1 MSKILR
7 NYLNVGEM
15 RHSEMSG
22 DVIGFGGQ
30 GLLVPMATILQ
41 IPVLDVSFAQHVVEA
56 LRGVMRWPLGHG
68 DVVQAYR
75 FLSIPRGTNID
86 MV

>member
-1 MSKILR
+1 MVEFYGLCF
-7 NYLNVGEM
+7 
-15 RHSEMSG
+15 
-22 DVIGFGGQ
+22 IGCLLSFLGCVVMKMFG
-30 GLLVPMATILQ
+30 ILQ